1 MIAWIGGGLLAFF
14 LFVFVYVIQVR
25 IKKWNDESIS
35 PLPLE
40 GVLSISSYI
49 SALIGLTIMFTGVLE
64 TFTFSPINSLIS
76 SLVLSFSTGIPM
88 WGVVKGLLR
97 EVESGDLKEIVPGKF
112 WFEILW
118 LIRRMINQRIS
129 KVLFFLLISL
139 FRGLSEYRRT
149 QCVARNLIA

>member
-1 MIAWIGGGLLAFF
+1 MIDTKMIAWIGGGLLTFF

-40 GVLSISSYI
+40 GFLSISSYI

-64 TFTFSPINSLIS
+64 TFSFSPINSLIS

-97 EVESGDLKEIVPGKF
+97 EVQSGDLKEIVPGKF
-112 WFEILW
+112 
-118 LIRRMINQRIS
+118 
-129 KVLFFLLISL
+129 
-139 FRGLSEYRRT
+139 
-149 QCVARNLIA
+149 